1 MVPVAFRWHL
11 VSVMSKQWSM
21 HAPRYLVHDWN
32 PVPDAEDTRCLT
44 SVPQELADNNW
55 SYIFV
60 TLGKK
65 HNDSLNKEACVQSLQ
80 NSGQL

>member
-44 SVPQELADNNW
+44 SVYQKLVDNKW
-55 SYIFV
+55 SYTFWLSARNTMI
-60 TLGKK
+60 
-65 HNDSLNKEACVQSLQ
+65 H
-80 NSGQL
+80 